1 MRRLIVWRHGETE
14 HNAGGVWQ
22 GQLDTDL
29 SERGVRQA
37 RASALAL
44 AALDPTRI
52 VSSDLRRAV
61 DTAAELGA
69 VTGLP
74 VDYDE
79 RFREIHVGTWQGMSQ
94 GDVAERYPDEVA
106 ALARGEDLVR
116 GDHGESVAH
125 VAERVATAAEELLS
139 DLRDD
144 GTLVVATHGVAGR
157 SLVASQI
164 GLSQRAAWLSLGGLR
179 NCHWAELA
187 QHRTGWRMLSWNVGV
202 TESVLS
208 TSDR

>member
-1 MRRLIVWRHGETE
+1 MRRLIVWRHGETG

-29 SERGVRQA
+29 SERGVHQA

-44 AALDPTRI
+44 AALGPTRI
-52 VSSDLRRAV
+52 VSSDLRRAAH
-61 DTAAELGA
+61 TAAELGA

-74 VDYDE
+74 VAYDE

-94 GDVAERYPDEVA
+94 GDVAERYPDAVA

-116 GDHGESVAH
+116 GEHGESVAH
-125 VAERVATAAEELLS
+125 VALRVAAAAEELLA
-139 DLRDD
+139 DLPDD

-157 SLVASQI
+157 SLVATQI
-164 GLSQRAAWLSLGGLR
+164 GLSQQDAWLSLGGLR

-202 TESVLS
+202 TESVVS

>member
-29 SERGVRQA
+29 SERGIEQA

-44 AALDPTRI
+44 AEFGPTRI
-52 VSSDLRRAV
+52 VSSDLRRAAH
-61 DTAAELGA
+61 TATALGE

-74 VDYDE
+74 IGYDE
-79 RFREIHVGTWQGMSQ
+79 RLREIHVGTWQGMSQ
-94 GDVAERYPDEVA
+94 GDVAERYPDAVA

-116 GDHGESVAH
+116 GEHGESVAH
-125 VAERVATAAEELLS
+125 VALRVAAAAEELLA
-139 DLRDD
+139 DLPHD

-164 GLSQRAAWLSLGGLR
+164 GLSQQDAWLSLGGLR

-187 QHRTGWRMLSWNVGV
+187 QQRTGWRMLSWNVGV
-202 TESVLS
+202 TKSVVS
-208 TSDR
+208 TRDR

>member
-29 SERGVRQA
+29 SERGIEQA

-44 AALDPTRI
+44 AELGPTRI
-52 VSSDLRRAV
+52 VSSDLRRAAH
-61 DTAAELGA
+61 TAAALGE

-74 VDYDE
+74 IGYDE
-79 RFREIHVGTWQGMSQ
+79 RLREIHVGTWQGMSQ
-94 GDVAERYPDEVA
+94 GDVAERYPDAVA

-116 GDHGESVAH
+116 GEHGESVAH
-125 VAERVATAAEELLS
+125 VALRVASAAEELLA
-139 DLRDD
+139 DLPDD

-157 SLVASQI
+157 CLVASQI
-164 GLSQRAAWLSLGGLR
+164 GLSQQDAWLSLGGLR

-202 TESVLS
+202 TESVVS
-208 TSDR
+208 TNDR